1 MARQKKMALTP
12 ASFGKTLYRF
22 VAKNSLIIPAIIR
35 GFPQNLKFSVS
46 FEGSAHF
53 STSDVD
59 KAEAIRNCALFKK
72 GAIREIE
79 SVPVDGAPK
88 VAPAKKAGAKPA
100 AWMQSI
106 KSVKGGAAG
115 TKAENTK
122 DGANGKAE
130 KSIREETSASG
141 GTLFDGTN
149 DQPGPS
155 ASEAVAEDT
164 GSGLTLGEV
173 DNYTDAVNYLRD
185 EMGMPD
191 EVLSRDEVAAWAA
204 SNGVTFPNFQF

>member
-79 SVPVDGAPK
+79 SVPVDGTAK
-88 VAPAKKAGAKPA
+88 APAKKAAAKPA

-106 KSVKGGAAG
+106 KSVNGGA
-115 TKAENTK
+115 TM
-122 DGANGKAE
+122 GADSAKKPAKKPASKTG
-130 KSIREETSASG
+130 ASG

-149 DQPGPS
+149 DQPGPT
-155 ASEAVAEDT
+155 ASGAVAEDT
-164 GSGLTLGEV
+164 GSGLTLEEV

-191 EVLSRDEVAAWAA
+191 EVLSCDDVAAWAA
-204 SNGVTFPNFQF
+204 SNGVVFPNFQF

>member
-1 MARQKKMALTP
+1 
-12 ASFGKTLYRF
+12 
-22 VAKNSLIIPAIIR
+22 
-35 GFPQNLKFSVS
+35 
-46 FEGSAHF
+46 
-53 STSDVD
+53 
-59 KAEAIRNCALFKK
+59 
-72 GAIREIE
+72 
-79 SVPVDGAPK
+79 
-88 VAPAKKAGAKPA
+88 
-100 AWMQSI
+100 MQSI

-115 TKAENTK
+115 TKAENTN

-164 GSGLTLGEV
+164 GSGLTLEEV

>member
-1 MARQKKMALTP
+1 MARQKKTALTP

-79 SVPVDGAPK
+79 SVPVDGALK
-88 VAPAKKAGAKPA
+88 VAPAKKADAKPA

-106 KSVKGGAAG
+106 KSVKGGA
-115 TKAENTK
+115 TV
-122 DGANGKAE
+122 GADSAKKPAKKPVGK
-130 KSIREETSASG
+130 TGASG

-149 DQPGPS
+149 DQSGPT

-164 GSGLTLGEV
+164 GTGLTIEEV

-191 EVLSRDEVAAWAA
+191 EVLSRDDVAAWAA